1 MRAWHRS
8 ITIFFAFFGVA
19 WASWAVRLPEVK
31 ALIGVSTAQ
40 LGLILLVGAIGSLGA
55 LIASNKLIERFG
67 TKPVLQQGFALFVL
81 ALAAAAFS
89 ASLHFAAGVAVFAFF
104 LGFGVGVADVA
115 QNVDGSKLE
124 QLEGRSLMP
133 RLHAAY
139 SLGTL
144 IGAGYGS
151 LGAWLHFTIQ
161 WQTWALVPMGAI
173 LLFFTNRHLP
183 SGTGKLAEAGAP
195 AVAAASAAGEE
206 PIPRKRHGSLS
217 LLFTT
222 NLFLIG
228 LGIFAITLVEGASND
243 WLALSLVENYQ
254 ASAANAG
261 VGYAFLVGAMT
272 ITRFFGGNLVDRWGR
287 VAVLR
292 RAALVGVAGIL
303 LIILGPNWFGGSA
316 LFMAWIAAA
325 LWGVG
330 VALAFPLFLS
340 AAGEGTDSAR
350 RVALVA
356 TCGYTAF
363 LVGPPL
369 LGLLGQSIGLLGMFW
384 VLAGCLVL
392 AAVLAR
398 ALGPSKLLS

>member
-8 ITIFFAFFGVA
+8 ITLFFAFFGVA

-31 ALIGVSTAQ
+31 TLIAVTTAQ
-40 LGLILLVGAIGSLGA
+40 LGFILLVGAIGSLSA
-55 LIASNKLIERFG
+55 LIVSNRLIERFG
-67 TKPVLQQGFALFVL
+67 TKPVLQRGFALFVL

-89 ASLHFAAGVAVFAFF
+89 AGFHFALGVAIFGFF

-144 IGAGYGS
+144 IGAGYGAI
-151 LGAWLHFTIQ
+151 GAWLHFTIH
-161 WQTWALVPMGAI
+161 WQTWALVPLAAI
-173 LLFFTNRHLP
+173 LLFFTNRFVP
-183 SGTGKLAEAGAP
+183 SGTGKLNN
-195 AVAAASAAGEE
+195 
-206 PIPRKRHGSLS
+206 GSLS
-217 LLFTT
+217 SAPGDEAATKKRTNSFKLLFQTS
-222 NLFLIG
+222 LFMIG

-243 WLALSLVENYQ
+243 WLALSLVENYK
-254 ASAANAG
+254 ASPANAG
-261 VGYAFLVGAMT
+261 LGYAFLVGSMT
-272 ITRFFGGNLVDRWGR
+272 ITRYFGGNLVDRWGR
-287 VAVLR
+287 HKVLR
-292 RAALVGVAGIL
+292 RAALVGVVGIIV
-303 LIILGPNWFGGSA
+303 IIFGPAWFGSSA
-316 LFMAWIAAA
+316 LYFAWIASA
-325 LWGVG
+325 LWGAG

-369 LGLLGQSIGLLGMFW
+369 LGLLGQTIGLLGMFW

-392 AAVLAR
+392 ASVLAR
-398 ALGPSKLLS
+398 SLKPSALLG